1 MKISQLIQLNLL
13 MASTTLSAPSHIS
26 QPERHEISLLPR
38 EDPRCS
44 RNLDDVQAIAESG
57 AKLEFV
63 ATYTLGSSAISA
75 AVCRI
80 LARRQVGPVMPD
92 DCNDF
97 ATLVGGSVGLIY
109 TVVQNSKQGTESAP
123 SRRDGESSLVASLR
137 QHFGAANVDVE
148 GIEEVSSEIVGRIK
162 RRGNLED
169 QTTSNLTVVN
179 RVSVLGMQHEN
190 GMASDMLITTFDDDT
205 GHIWTT
211 PTPTSMNTSE
221 GLSRRHDGAGFKI
234 NYRTINYAGNVLGDP
249 SFGTLFRDGGNGIGN
264 DWATRAGNDRIDEY
278 VATTGIVDPK
288 ILTFGLRIIPETQ
301 GFGENYESVDICETL
316 VPTHDEL

>member
-1 MKISQLIQLNLL
+1 MKISQLIHLTLL
-13 MASTTLSAPSHIS
+13 MASTTLSAPSHIL
-26 QPERHEISLLPR
+26 QPERHGFSLLSR

-63 ATYTLGSSAISA
+63 ATYTLGSSAVSA

-97 ATLVGGSVGLIY
+97 AVLVGGSVGLIY

-123 SRRDGESSLVASLR
+123 SRRDGEPSLVASLR
-137 QHFGAANVDVE
+137 QHFRAANVDVE
-148 GIEEVSSEIVGRIK
+148 GIQDVSSEIVGRIK
-162 RRGNLED
+162 RRGDFEYNKA
-169 QTTSNLTVVN
+169 SNLTVVS

-190 GMASDMLITTFDDDT
+190 GMASDILITTFDDDT

-211 PTPTSMNTSE
+211 PSTNTSE

-234 NYRTINYAGNVLGDP
+234 NYRTINYAGNVLGEP

-264 DWATRAGNDRIDEY
+264 DWATRAGNDRLDEY
-278 VATTGIVDPK
+278 IATTGIVDPK

>member
-1 MKISQLIQLNLL
+1 MKIPQLVRYTLL
-13 MASTTLSAPSHIS
+13 IASTTLSAPSRIS
-26 QPERHEISLLPR
+26 QPEPQEISLLPR

-97 ATLVGGSVGLIY
+97 AVLVGGSVGIIY

-123 SRRDGESSLVASLR
+123 SRRDGESSLVTSLR
-137 QHFGAANVDVE
+137 QHFGAANVKVGD
-148 GIEEVSSEIVGRIK
+148 IQDISSDIVGRIK
-162 RRGNLED
+162 RRGDLEG
-169 QTTSNLTVVN
+169 QKASNLTVVS
-179 RVSVLGMQHEN
+179 RVSVFGMQHEN
-190 GMASDMLITTFDDDT
+190 GMASDMLITTFDDHT

-211 PTPTSMNTSE
+211 PSTNRSQS
-221 GLSRRHDGAGFKI
+221 LSRRHDGPGFKVS
-234 NYRTINYAGNVLGDP
+234 YRTINYSGNVLGDP

-278 VATTGIVDPK
+278 IATTGIVDPK
-288 ILTFGLRIIPETQ
+288 LLTFGLRIIPETQ
-301 GFGENYESVDICETL
+301 GFGEDYESVDICETL

>member
-1 MKISQLIQLNLL
+1 MKIPQLIQISLL
-13 MASTTLSAPSHIS
+13 MASNTLSAPSHVS
-26 QPERHEISLLPR
+26 QPGRHGLSLLPR

-97 ATLVGGSVGLIY
+97 AVLVGGSVGLIY

-123 SRRDGESSLVASLR
+123 SRRDDESSLVASLR
-137 QHFGAANVDVE
+137 QHFGAANVDFE
-148 GIEEVSSEIVGRIK
+148 SIQDVSLDQFGLIK
-162 RRGNLED
+162 RRGGEAQD
-169 QTTSNLTVVN
+169 QEASNLTVVS
-179 RVSVLGMQHEN
+179 RVSVLGMQHVN
-190 GMASDMLITTFDDDT
+190 GMASNMLITTFDDDT

-211 PTPTSMNTSE
+211 PASTNTSE
-221 GLSRRHDGAGFKI
+221 SLYRRHDGAGFKI

-278 VATTGIVDPK
+278 IATTGIVDPK

-301 GFGENYESVDICETL
+301 GFGEDYESVDICETL